1 MTSRTPTFIRVIAR
15 AYPGSETVAGVAAT
29 YNASEA
35 TAWTTAVA
43 SATPTGSTDAAEATY
58 LASCLTAAVTAGYT
72 EGSQTG
78 GVGPKDTSNGIGC
91 AIITRLLALGT
102 NDLSS

>member
-1 MTSRTPTFIRVIAR
+1 MTSRNPTFLRVRAH

-35 TAWTTAVA
+35 TAWATAVG
-43 SATPTGSTDAAEATY
+43 SAAPTGKTDPAEATY
-58 LASCLTAAVTAGYT
+58 LASCLTAAITAGYT
-72 EGSQTG
+72 QGSQTG
-78 GVGPKDTSNGIGC
+78 GVGQMSSANGVGNS
-91 AIITRLLALGT
+91 IIARLLALGT